1 MERKYRW
8 TDNVTKC
15 RTFPI
20 DLSCPTNID
29 VPLVDLGHQK
39 KYRSASGY
47 SFEWVMLISNGRC
60 IPETKKKII
69 AF

>member
-39 KYRSASGY
+39 NIGPLQA
-47 SFEWVMLISNGRC
+47 IHSNG
-60 IPETKKKII
+60 
-69 AF
+69 